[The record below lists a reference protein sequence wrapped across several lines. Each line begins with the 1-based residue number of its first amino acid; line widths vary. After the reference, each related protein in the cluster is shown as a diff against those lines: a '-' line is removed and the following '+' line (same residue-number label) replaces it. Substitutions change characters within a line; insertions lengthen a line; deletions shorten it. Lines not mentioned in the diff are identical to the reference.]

1 MRSVVD
7 ASVIVA
13 FLLGEG
19 SGEERDA
26 MLGEVH
32 APALV
37 DVEVTQTLRGLL
49 RAGKIDLVT
58 ADLGRIELADLPLRR
73 HPDAALLRRTWDLR
87 DVCTTYDGLYAA
99 LAEGLDATLITRDA
113 RLARGLANAP
123 SLKCPVRISGADV
136 S

>member
-1 MRSVVD
+1 MRSVAD

-19 SGEERDA
+19 SGEERAA

-32 APALV
+32 APALL

-49 RAGKIDLVT
+49 RARKIDLAT
-58 ADLGRIELADLPLRR
+58 ADLGRIELADLRIRR
-73 HPDAALLRRTWDLR
+73 HPDAALLRRTWELR
-87 DVCTTYDGLYAA
+87 EVCTTYDGLYAA

-113 RLARGLANAP
+113 RLARGLIDAP
-123 SLKCPVRISGADV
+123 SVTCSVRILGV
-136 S
+136 EMP

>member
-1 MRSVVD
+1 MRWVVD

-58 ADLGRIELADLPLRR
+58 ADVGRIELTDLPLRR
-73 HPDAALLRRTWDLR
+73 YPDTALLGRTWELR

-99 LAEGLDATLITRDA
+99 LAEGLDATFITRDA
-113 RLARGLANAP
+113 RLARGLASAP
-123 SLKCPVRISGADV
+123 AVLCPVRISGAPD

>member
-1 MRSVVD
+1 MRSVAD

-13 FLLGEG
+13 FLLGAG

-32 APALV
+32 APALL

-49 RAGKIDLVT
+49 RAGKIDLAT
-58 ADLGRIELADLPLRR
+58 ADLGRIELADLSVQR
-73 HPDAALLRRTWDLR
+73 HPDAALLRRAWELR

-99 LAEGLDATLITRDA
+99 LAEGLDAALITRDM
-113 RLARGLANAP
+113 RLARGLVDAP
-123 SLKCPVRISGADV
+123 AVRCSVRVPDAP
-136 S
+136 

>member
-1 MRSVVD
+1 MRSVTD

-19 SGEERDA
+19 SREERDA

-32 APALV
+32 APALL

-49 RAGKIDLVT
+49 RAGKIDLAT
-58 ADLGRIELADLPLRR
+58 ADLGRVELADLSIRR
-73 HPDAALLRRTWDLR
+73 HPDAALLRRAWELR

-99 LAEGLDATLITRDA
+99 LAEGLDATLITRDM
-113 RLARGLANAP
+113 RLARGLVEAP
-123 SLKCPVRISGADV
+123 SVTCSVRTSA
-136 S
+136 SA

>member
-1 MRSVVD
+1 MKSVAD

-13 FLLGEG
+13 FLLGE
-19 SGEERDA
+19 SSEAERHAILD
-26 MLGEVH
+26 EVH
-32 APALV
+32 APTLV

-58 ADLGRIELADLPLRR
+58 ADLGRIELADLPIRR
-73 HPDAALLRRTWDLR
+73 HPDAALLRRAWELR

-113 RLARGLANAP
+113 RLARGLADAP
-123 SLKCPVRISGADV
+123 FVTCAVRTSDARND
-136 S
+136 

>member
-19 SGEERDA
+19 SREERDA

-32 APALV
+32 APELV

-49 RAGKIDLVT
+49 RAGKIDLRS
-58 ADLGRIELADLPLRR
+58 ADLGRVDLADLQVRR
-73 HPDAALLRRTWDLR
+73 HPDRALLGRAWDLR

-99 LAEGLDATLITRDA
+99 LAEGLEATFMTRDA
-113 RLARGLANAP
+113 RLGRGLVAAP
-123 SLKCPVRISGADV
+123 SVRCSVHITAASA
-136 S
+136 

>member
-1 MRSVVD
+1 MRSVAD

-19 SGEERDA
+19 SDEERDA
-26 MLGEVH
+26 MLDEVH
-32 APALV
+32 APTLV

-58 ADLGRIELADLPLRR
+58 ADLGRIELADLPIRR
-73 HPDAALLRRTWDLR
+73 HPDAALLRRAWELR

-113 RLARGLANAP
+113 RLARGLAATP
-123 SLKCPVRISGADV
+123 SVRCAVRTSDAR
-136 S
+136 

>member
-1 MRSVVD
+1 MRLVAD

-32 APALV
+32 APALL

-49 RAGKIDLVT
+49 RAGTIDLAS
-58 ADLGRIELADLPLRR
+58 ADLGRIELADLPIRR
-73 HPDAALLRRTWDLR
+73 HPDAALLRRAWELR
-87 DVCTTYDGLYAA
+87 DVCTTCDGLYAA
-99 LAEGLDATLITRDA
+99 LAEGLDAALITRDT
-113 RLARGLANAP
+113 RLARGLVDAP
-123 SLKCPVRISGADV
+123 AVTCPVRV
-136 S
+136 SDAP

>member
-1 MRSVVD
+1 MRLVAD

-32 APALV
+32 APALL

-49 RAGKIDLVT
+49 RAGKIDLAT
-58 ADLGRIELADLPLRR
+58 ADLGRIELADLPIRR
-73 HPDAALLRRTWDLR
+73 HPDAALLRRAWELR

-99 LAEGLDATLITRDA
+99 LAEGLDAALITRDM
-113 RLARGLANAP
+113 RLARGLVGAP
-123 SLKCPVRISGADV
+123 AVACSVRV
-136 S
+136 SDAP

>member
-1 MRSVVD
+1 MRLVAD

-49 RAGKIDLVT
+49 RAGKIDLAT
-58 ADLGRIELADLPLRR
+58 ADLGRTELADLPIRR
-73 HPDAALLRRTWDLR
+73 HPDAALLRRAWELR

-99 LAEGLDATLITRDA
+99 LAEGLDAALITRDM
-113 RLARGLANAP
+113 RLARGLVDAP
-123 SLKCPVRISGADV
+123 ALTCSVRV
-136 S
+136 SDAP

>member
-1 MRSVVD
+1 MRSVID

-32 APALV
+32 APALL

-49 RAGKIDLVT
+49 RAGKIDLST
-58 ADLGRIELADLPLRR
+58 ADVGRLELADLPIRR
-73 HPDAALLRRTWDLR
+73 HPDAALLRRAWELR
-87 DVCTTYDGLYAA
+87 DICTTYDGLYAA
-99 LAEGLDATLITRDA
+99 LAEGLDAALITRDI
-113 RLARGLANAP
+113 RLARGLVDAP
-123 SLKCPVRISGADV
+123 AVTCSVRV
-136 S
+136 SDAPC

>member
-1 MRSVVD
+1 MRSVID

-32 APALV
+32 APALL

-49 RAGKIDLVT
+49 RAGKIDLTT
-58 ADLGRIELADLPLRR
+58 ADLGRIELADLPIRR
-73 HPDAALLRRTWDLR
+73 HPDAALWRRAWELR
-87 DVCTTYDGLYAA
+87 DVCATYDGLYAA
-99 LAEGLDATLITRDA
+99 LAEGLDAALVTRDV
-113 RLARGLANAP
+113 RLARGLVDAP
-123 SLKCPVRISGADV
+123 AVRCSVRV
-136 S
+136 SDAP